1 MAVGLVNCGRG
12 VGVGGGLGGGEQGEE
27 LLTEQLEPLLHDNQ
41 HDRIAAGLAMG
52 VALLFTDT
60 QARGESLLRD
70 LLASSSAYARV
81 AGVLGL
87 GLAFAGRHQNYGVV
101 SEWARR
107 AGSSVGCCA

>member
-1 MAVGLVNCGRG
+1 M
-12 VGVGGGLGGGEQGEE
+12 EQCEE

-60 QARGESLLRD
+60 QERGESLLRD
-70 LLASSSAYARV
+70 LLASGSAYARV

-101 SEWARR
+101 SEWARH